1 MDWTVLPG
9 YTKLGYAARERLV
22 GRGTLDLEGRSV
34 MVTGASAGIGE
45 AACNELARAG
55 ALVHLVVRN
64 RERGEEARQRISAAS
79 GSEALELHLCDVS
92 SLASVREFAT
102 GFAASGGPLHVLVN
116 NAGLL
121 PAERTHTDEGFELAF
136 ATNVLGPFL
145 LTSLLLPAAASLGA
159 IARDQRL
166 LRGHVHGAN
175 PTSTTSSSSGASST
189 APRFYAHTKRA
200 EVILSEEWG
209 RRLAPDRIT
218 VHSVHP
224 GWVATAGVQES
235 LPRFNKV
242 MGPLLRDPDAG
253 RRHDRLARRLARG
266 GPQHRRVLARPP
278 AEAEAPDSVDPRDA
292 RGEGPRSSTS
302 ASGSAALRRAAPPI
316 LRRPRQPKETE
327 MARYVVTIPSPMSA
341 EEVFDYMA
349 TFSNVTEW
357 DPTAAEAHPIDGGEP
372 GLGARFHVLVK
383 WMGREI
389 ALEYETTSYERPK
402 RVVLR
407 AENSTTIS
415 EDTVTVRPTS
425 SGCEMTYDAEL
436 TLKGAIKLIDP
447 LFGLAFKRLG
457 DNAAAGLRRE
467 LGKKRSP
474 VA

>member
-1 MDWTVLPG
+1 MLGSFLDKALDWTVLPG

-22 GRGTLDLEGRSV
+22 GRGRLDLEGRSV

-92 SLASVREFAT
+92 NLASVREFAT

-121 PAERTHTDEGFELAF
+121 PAERTHTDEGFELSF

-145 LTSLLLPAAASLGA
+145 LTSLLLGP
-159 IARDQRL
+159 
-166 LRGHVHGAN
+166 LRRSAPSRVIN
-175 PTSTTSSSSGASST
+175 VSSGGMYTERIRLDDLQLERREFDGA
-189 APRFYAHTKRA
+189 AFYAHTKRA

-242 MGPLLRDPDAG
+242 MGPLLRDPDQGADTIVWLAG
-253 RRHDRLARRLARG
+253 SPEAARSTGEFWHD
-266 GPQHRRVLARPP
+266 
-278 AEAEAPDSVDPRDA
+278 
-292 RGEGPRSSTS
+292 
-302 ASGSAALRRAAPPI
+302 
-316 LRRPRQPKETE
+316 RRPRPKHRIPRTRET
-327 MARYVVTIPSPMSA
+327 P
-341 EEVFDYMA
+341 EERVRLFDECERLCDLAPGGA
-349 TFSNVTEW
+349 TDPEKTQATE
-357 DPTAAEAHPIDGGEP
+357 
-372 GLGARFHVLVK
+372 
-383 WMGREI
+383 
-389 ALEYETTSYERPK
+389 
-402 RVVLR
+402 
-407 AENSTTIS
+407 
-415 EDTVTVRPTS
+415 
-425 SGCEMTYDAEL
+425 
-436 TLKGAIKLIDP
+436 
-447 LFGLAFKRLG
+447 G
-457 DNAAAGLRRE
+457 D
-467 LGKKRSP
+467 
-474 VA
+474 